1 MSATPHAPLG
11 AAASLD
17 FSLPGEPAVISISGE
32 PPQPRDFFV
41 GCRHGPAEPWSLL
54 PFFAAGQGKPAALPK
69 GRYGRFLGW
78 AGDKWMIGPLVF
90 KLGTPFA
97 PQPSANE
104 ARLLETPVLSGY
116 LEYDNTHS
124 DDAVE
129 LVLGFGGEIASLAL
143 DDGPGFA
150 LSEATGLA
158 VARGEGL
165 ERRRGAAI
173 FGTDSG
179 PAEAFVVAVAPRTK
193 RVVPFVIGFHR
204 AGFHHATLFADLAAV
219 LNAGLAEHAQLLAIA
234 EARDAEFMRCALAL
248 PARAEAA
255 HAVRAWLAQTSR
267 RAGEPPVDLAGLR
280 ALAAAVRP

>member
-11 AAASLD
+11 AAASFA
-17 FSLPGEPAVISISGE
+17 FSLPGEPATISLSGE
-32 PPQPRDFFV
+32 PPQRRDFFV

-54 PFFAAGQGKPAALPK
+54 PFFTPGPGKPAALPK

-97 PQPSANE
+97 PQPSAGE
-104 ARLLETPVLSGY
+104 ARLLETPVLPGY

-129 LVLGFGGEIASLAL
+129 LVLGFGSEIASLAL
-143 DDGPGFA
+143 DEGPGFA

-173 FGTDSG
+173 FGTDFG

-219 LNAGLAEHAQLLAIA
+219 LNAGLAQHTQLLAIA
-234 EARDAEFMRCALAL
+234 DARDAEFMRCALAL

-280 ALAAAVRP
+280 ALAAAVQP